1 MCELLERILQKA
13 RAEARAE
20 GRAEGHADVAENM
33 LRTGN
38 FTGESIAQLCSLT
51 VKQVHQI
58 KNSISQ

>member
-1 MCELLERILQKA
+1 MCEILERILQKA
-13 RAEARAE
+13 RAEGHAE
-20 GRAEGHADVAENM
+20 GRADVAENM